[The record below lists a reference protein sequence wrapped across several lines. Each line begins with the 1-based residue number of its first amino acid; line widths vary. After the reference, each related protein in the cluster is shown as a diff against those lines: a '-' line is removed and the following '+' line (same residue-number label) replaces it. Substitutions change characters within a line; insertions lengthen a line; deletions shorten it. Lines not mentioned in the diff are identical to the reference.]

1 MLFDTHAHL
10 DDEQLAESTAEI
22 LADAREHDVTHVLT
36 VSTTLASCYRSLKLC
51 ETCPEVWAA
60 VGIHP
65 NSCHEANRQQWKEV
79 CELAKHPRV
88 VAIGET
94 GLDGY
99 WDFCPMD
106 LQREYFL
113 RHIELSHATGLP
125 FIVHMRDCEPEMLE
139 MLDAATDPGGR
150 LNGIMHSFC
159 GSQQAAETCLDW
171 GMHIS
176 FAGMVTY
183 KKNDELRAIAATI
196 PDDRLLVE
204 TDSPYLSPHPARG
217 QRPNT
222 PALVRH
228 TVQCLA
234 ETRNTSFD
242 ELADITSKNALR
254 LFQINA

>member
-10 DDEQLAESTAEI
+10 DDEQLADVASEVIE
-22 LADAREHDVTHVLT
+22 DARAHDVNHVLT
-36 VSTTLASCYRSLKLC
+36 VSTTLASCYRSVRLS
-51 ETCPEVWAA
+51 ETYPEIWAA

-65 NSCHEANRQQWKEV
+65 NSCHEANLQQWKEIR
-79 CELAKHPRV
+79 ELVNHPRV
-88 VAIGET
+88 VAVGET

-113 RHIELSHATGLP
+113 RHIELSHQSGLP
-125 FIVHMRDCEPEMLE
+125 FIVHMRECEPEMLE
-139 MLDAATDPGGR
+139 TLAAARDAEGR

-159 GSQQAAETCLDW
+159 GSQQAADTCLDW

-183 KKNDELRAIAATI
+183 KKNDELRAIAATV
-196 PDDRLLVE
+196 PDDRLLIE
-204 TDSPYLSPHPARG
+204 TDSPYLSPHPVRG
-217 QRPNT
+217 RRPNT
-222 PALVRH
+222 PAQVRH
-228 TVQCLA
+228 TLQCLA
-234 ETRNTSFD
+234 DTRQVGFE
-242 ELADITSKNALR
+242 ELAAITTGNALR